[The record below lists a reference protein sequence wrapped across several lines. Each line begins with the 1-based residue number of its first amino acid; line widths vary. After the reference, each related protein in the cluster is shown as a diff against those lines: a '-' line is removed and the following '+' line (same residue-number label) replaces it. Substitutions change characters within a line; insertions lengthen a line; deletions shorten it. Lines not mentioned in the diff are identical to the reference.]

1 MKVFK
6 KLMSLKNINSG
17 SHILLH
23 TIVESRK
30 HKGNVPSMYLSINIS
45 TPSFLPLEEVQSVHQ
60 IHAYQ

>member
-6 KLMSLKNINSG
+6 KRMSLKNINSG

-30 HKGNVPSMYLSINIS
+30 HKGNVVCTFNIS